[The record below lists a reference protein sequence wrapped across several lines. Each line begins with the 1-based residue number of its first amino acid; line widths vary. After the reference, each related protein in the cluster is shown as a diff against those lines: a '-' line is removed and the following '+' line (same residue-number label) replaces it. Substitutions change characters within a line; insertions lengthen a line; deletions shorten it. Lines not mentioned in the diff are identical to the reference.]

1 MGAGFSFDLPESVRV
16 AASESSDIRA
26 TLPNGS
32 ELPAWLKFDV
42 KTLRFDAGAVPD
54 GSFPLQVVLTFGGER
69 PLVVIS
75 ERAD

>member
-1 MGAGFSFDLPESVRV
+1 MSV
-16 AASESSDIRA
+16 
-26 TLPNGS
+26 P
-32 ELPAWLKFDV
+32 V

-69 PLVVIS
+69 TLVVIS